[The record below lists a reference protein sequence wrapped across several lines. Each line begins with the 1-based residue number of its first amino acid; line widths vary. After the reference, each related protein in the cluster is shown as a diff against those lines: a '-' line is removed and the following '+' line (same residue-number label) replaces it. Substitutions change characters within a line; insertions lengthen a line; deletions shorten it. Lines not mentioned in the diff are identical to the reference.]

1 MTLLL
6 VNCTSIYHFP
16 AQIFKRVGPVAVRL
30 LLIPGI
36 VEALVSGGVGI
47 PVFGLPVMLSFAMG
61 FILKPVDPAIAM
73 TMMFKIQEENKGI
86 QKGAALWLFG
96 CLLTNLPPWS
106 ALGPLLSTSC

>member
-1 MTLLL
+1 MCVAHFLLYL
-6 VNCTSIYHFP
+6 
-16 AQIFKRVGPVAVRL
+16 QIFKRVGPVAVRL

-73 TMMFKIQEENKGI
+73 TMMFKIQGENKGI
-86 QKGAALWLFG
+86 QKGSYHAFLILRD
-96 CLLTNLPPWS
+96 
-106 ALGPLLSTSC
+106 